1 MEAAMKTTLDL
12 PVDLLDAAMKAG
24 KCTTKTATIIAA
36 LERLVRDARLSRL
49 RNMRGS
55 MPDFALDLDALRS
68 RT

>member
-1 MEAAMKTTLDL
+1 ME
-12 PVDLLDAAMKAG
+12 AAMKAG

-68 RT
+68 RA